1 MNQTK
6 VASYAGN
13 FQIIKANSV
22 GYKMITWQ
30 DRKGIDDSVTSKA
43 YLMIPQGKTELI
55 GKRKIPEYQRSVES
69 LAFKFESANAHR
81 WPE

>member
-1 MNQTK
+1 VFRIKLLKKSIGKIETIVIKLRRETESLNQTK

-30 DRKGIDDSVTSKA
+30 DRKGMDDSVNSKA
-43 YLMIPQGKTELI
+43 YLMIPQGK
-55 GKRKIPEYQRSVES
+55 
-69 LAFKFESANAHR
+69 N
-81 WPE
+81 